1 MNTQLQHI
9 DTNINRINDS
19 INNIYYVLNI
29 ISNSILMNQTQ
40 SMLNDRLRRQQ
51 LRSYS
56 TTPSALNINR
66 LSEQIL
72 GNTGNTTNT
81 GNNTNTDNT
90 GNTGNIGNTTNT
102 TNTTNTPNRN
112 QEYLNNLLSTLFRG
126 ETPLGMEISV
136 MGLNRTNDSEA
147 ESDTI
152 VVSHHNIFNNTKIK
166 KKVYEQEEGELDT
179 CSICLGDIEHTQIIR
194 EINKCKHIFHVDCA
208 DRWFQDNINCPNC
221 RQDIRI
227 EIVD

>member
-1 MNTQLQHI
+1 MNTQLQNI

-29 ISNSILMNQTQ
+29 ISNSMLMNQTQ

-56 TTPSALNINR
+56 TGPSPLNINR

-72 GNTGNTTNT
+72 GNS
-81 GNNTNTDNT
+81 
-90 GNTGNIGNTTNT
+90 TNT
-102 TNTTNTPNRN
+102 TNTTNTPNTPNRN
-112 QEYLNNLLSTLFRG
+112 SNYLNNLFSTLFRG

-136 MGLNRTNDSEA
+136 MGLNRTNGADPEPEP
-147 ESDTI
+147 ESI

-166 KKVYEQEEGELDT
+166 TKVYEQEEGELDT
-179 CSICLGDIEHTQIIR
+179 CSICLGDIENNQIIR

-208 DRWFQDNINCPNC
+208 DRWFQDNIKCPNC

>member
-29 ISNSILMNQTQ
+29 ISNSMLMNQTQ

-56 TTPSALNINR
+56 TTPSPLNNINR
-66 LSEQIL
+66 LSDQIL
-72 GNTGNTTNT
+72 G
-81 GNNTNTDNT
+81 
-90 GNTGNIGNTTNT
+90 NT

-112 QEYLNNLLSTLFRG
+112 REYLNNLFSTLFRG

-136 MGLNRTNDSEA
+136 MGLNRTNGTEPEPEPESEA
-147 ESDTI
+147 I

-166 KKVYEQEEGELDT
+166 TKEYDQEEGELDT
-179 CSICLGDIEHTQIIR
+179 CSICLGDIENNQIIR
-194 EINKCKHIFHVDCA
+194 EINKCKHIFHVECA
-208 DRWFQDNINCPNC
+208 DRWFQDNIKCPNC

>member
-29 ISNSILMNQTQ
+29 ISNSMLMNQTH

-56 TTPSALNINR
+56 TTPSPLNNINR
-66 LSEQIL
+66 LSDQIL
-72 GNTGNTTNT
+72 G
-81 GNNTNTDNT
+81 
-90 GNTGNIGNTTNT
+90 NT

-112 QEYLNNLLSTLFRG
+112 REYLNNLFSTLFRG

-136 MGLNRTNDSEA
+136 MGLNRTNGTEPEPEPESEA
-147 ESDTI
+147 I

-166 KKVYEQEEGELDT
+166 TKEYDQEEGELDT
-179 CSICLGDIEHTQIIR
+179 CSICLGDIENNQIIR

-208 DRWFQDNINCPNC
+208 DRWFQDNIKCPNC

>member
-29 ISNSILMNQTQ
+29 ISNSMLMNQTQ

-56 TTPSALNINR
+56 TTPSPLNNINR
-66 LSEQIL
+66 LSDQIL
-72 GNTGNTTNT
+72 G
-81 GNNTNTDNT
+81 
-90 GNTGNIGNTTNT
+90 NT

-112 QEYLNNLLSTLFRG
+112 REYLNNLFSTLFRG

-136 MGLNRTNDSEA
+136 MGLNRTNGTEPEPELESEA
-147 ESDTI
+147 I

-166 KKVYEQEEGELDT
+166 TKEYDQEEGELDT
-179 CSICLGDIEHTQIIR
+179 CSICLGDIENNQIIR
-194 EINKCKHIFHVDCA
+194 EINKCKHIFHVECA
-208 DRWFQDNINCPNC
+208 DRWFQDNIKCPNC